1 MAVRGMT
8 ADAVGK
14 VQLSV
19 QISPRLKRRLVLLA
33 LQSGQS
39 LTGLTN
45 YALEAL
51 ATTAE
56 EQHAAE
62 KLRYAQELDAKQSHP
77 ETERNRV

>member
-1 MAVRGMT
+1 MAARRMNT
-8 ADAVGK
+8 DAVGK

-19 QISPRLKRRLVLLA
+19 QISPTLKQRLVKLA
-33 LQSGQS
+33 LLHGQS

-56 EQHAAE
+56 EQHEAA
-62 KLRYAQELDAKQSHP
+62 KRRYVEEQIAKQQ
-77 ETERNRV
+77 TQTA